1 MSNVLRNCF
10 SEQLHHFTS
19 LAAMYEGSSFPIFA
33 KTCYL
38 SFFLRFYLLLERGE
52 REGERKGEKHQ
63 CVVASHVSRTG
74 DLACNPGI
82 CPDWESNWRSFG
94 SQPGAQSTEPHQ
106 PGPGLT
112 FEIRRPGFS
121 LWLSRCPALSR
132 WVSYSRL
139 LAFTV
144 FMCRMG
150 ITIGPTP

>member
-1 MSNVLRNCF
+1 MSNILRNCF
-10 SEQLHHFTS
+10 SEQLYHFTS

-82 CPDWESNWRSFG
+82 CPDWESNHQPFD
-94 SQPGAQSTEPHQ
+94 SQAGTQSTELHQ
-106 PGPGLT
+106 LGLLSIFLKIVILMGVKWYLT
-112 FEIRRPGFS
+112 VGLIYTS
-121 LWLSRCPALSR
+121 LMLNNVEHL
-132 WVSYSRL
+132 
-139 LAFTV
+139 
-144 FMCRMG
+144 FMCH
-150 ITIGPTP
+150 